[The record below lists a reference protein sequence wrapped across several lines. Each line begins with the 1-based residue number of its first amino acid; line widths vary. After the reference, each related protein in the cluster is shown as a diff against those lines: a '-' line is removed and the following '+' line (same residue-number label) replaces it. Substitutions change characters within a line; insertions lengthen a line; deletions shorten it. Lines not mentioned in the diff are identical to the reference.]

1 MNKNPAFICHIKH
14 RYPITG
20 DSSVINRICKQ
31 TVTISVFWALEALF
45 VDEKSIVVD
54 ENDRK
59 FVEEDSSFHL
69 TYQTLISDD

>member
-1 MNKNPAFICHIKH
+1 MTDA
-14 RYPITG
+14 R
-20 DSSVINRICKQ
+20 DINQICKQ
-31 TVTISVFWALEALF
+31 TVTISVFWTLEVLF
-45 VDEKSIVVD
+45 VDEKSIVVN